1 MQSHAGQLPEMGR
14 HLIDQFMRKDP
25 ALPTPLTAA
34 GIGDTQDIAAGPG
47 AGQPPAVFAIAEPVS
62 AFALQQRDEL
72 RTTDKPGAF
81 RLRCACHGGSHEGAE
96 AQCQEPTHAAV
107 REAGVMSFHIG
118 VLAVVFLDSTR
129 CRSELIKLVAW
140 LKRRVV
146 LSFQHGVHQGVEG
159 RGSGIQV
166 RGRKESGFPLAGQGN
181 RGNGLA
187 LTFLCP
193 EIVVDQC
200 RPVVAR
206 LQEIGRAPCHSQK
219 RDEIVEAFR
228 IRQRSRNKVRTSAVI
243 GGNLDILGLR
253 GCKEGLQCGAIVG
266 VAGQQGLAV
275 YEQFIQRLV
284 A

>member
-1 MQSHAGQLPEMGR
+1 M
-14 HLIDQFMRKDP
+14 
-25 ALPTPLTAA
+25 
-34 GIGDTQDIAAGPG
+34 
-47 AGQPPAVFAIAEPVS
+47 
-62 AFALQQRDEL
+62 
-72 RTTDKPGAF
+72 
-81 RLRCACHGGSHEGAE
+81 
-96 AQCQEPTHAAV
+96 
-107 REAGVMSFHIG
+107 
-118 VLAVVFLDSTR
+118 
-129 CRSELIKLVAW
+129 
-140 LKRRVV
+140 KRRVV
-146 LSFQHGVHQGVEG
+146 LSVQHGIHQGVEARQRHPG
-159 RGSGIQV
+159 PWKKGI
-166 RGRKESGFPLAGQGN
+166 RIPLAGQGN

-200 RPVVAR
+200 HPVVAC

-228 IRQRSRNKVRTSAVI
+228 IRQRSRDKVRTSAVI